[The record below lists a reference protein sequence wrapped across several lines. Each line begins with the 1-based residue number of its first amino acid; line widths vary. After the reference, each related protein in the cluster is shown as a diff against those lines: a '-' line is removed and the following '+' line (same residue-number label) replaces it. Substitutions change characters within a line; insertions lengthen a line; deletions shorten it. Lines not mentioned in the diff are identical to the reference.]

1 MVKRGPHEAASNITV
16 AGFLTRLHTAVPPKR
31 ETRSAITSLQF
42 LKPGQELME
51 EVGPNLETKPGRSRL
66 ILLASVRRLTA

>member
-16 AGFLTRLHTAVPPKR
+16 AEFLTRLHTAVPPKR
-31 ETRSAITSLQF
+31 ETRSAITGLQLLSL
-42 LKPGQELME
+42 GQELME
-51 EVGPNLETKPGRSRL
+51 EVGPKLGTKPCRSRL